1 MSFSSDVK
9 NDLLRIDDYNQAELK
24 AMLDFSSEVTF
35 GKEIRVIFS
44 CNNLGV
50 TRRFISLV
58 KAEYPAMTFELLSRV
73 INRLDNR
80 TIYSCEMDLITSKM
94 LVEDYN
100 LLLSN
105 DNEIEDEESKIAY
118 LRGAFL
124 VKGSVN
130 DPKSKTSH
138 LEIAS
143 ISENNIL
150 NLQKIL
156 NSFEFDARISKRKN
170 NLIVYLKKK
179 QTIGDFMYLIGVST
193 EMEYY
198 ENTIITK
205 EIAATAKRTI
215 NLDVANQNKTNKASI
230 EQLKTIEYLEYNYPL
245 EKLDSKLLMVMKVRK
260 ENKELSLTELLDII
274 HENYDPYLT
283 KSGLNH
289 RFRKLKEIELEW
301 KKTLN
306 EK

>member
-9 NDLLRIDDYNQAELK
+9 NDLLRIEELNQAELK

-35 GKEIRVIFS
+35 GKEIKVIFS

-58 KAEYPAMTFELLSRV
+58 KSEYPGMSFELLSRV

-100 LLLSN
+100 LLLSI
-105 DNEIEDEESKIAY
+105 DNNIEDEEDKIAY

-138 LEIAS
+138 LEIS
-143 ISENNIL
+143 SNSENNIL
-150 NLQKIL
+150 NLQRIL
-156 NSFEFDARISKRKN
+156 NDFEFDARISKRKN

-179 QTIGDFMYLIGVST
+179 QSIGDFLYLIGVSQS
-193 EMEYY
+193 MEYY

-205 EIAATAKRTI
+205 EIVATAKRTI
-215 NLDVANQNKTNKASI
+215 NLDVANQNKTNKAAI

-245 EKLDSKLLMVMKVRK
+245 EKMDSKLLMVMKVRK
-260 ENKELSLTELLDII
+260 ENKESSLNELLDII
-274 HENYDPYLT
+274 HEEYDPYLT

-289 RFRKLKEIELEW
+289 RFRRLKELEEEF
-301 KKTLN
+301 KQK
-306 EK
+306 

>member
-9 NDLLRIDDYNQAELK
+9 NDLLRIEELNQAELK

-35 GKEIRVIFS
+35 GKEIKVIFS

-58 KAEYPAMTFELLSRV
+58 KAEYPGMSFELLSRV

-105 DNEIEDEESKIAY
+105 DNNIEEEQDRIAY

-138 LEIAS
+138 LEIS
-143 ISENNIL
+143 SNSENNIL
-150 NLQKIL
+150 NLQRIL
-156 NSFEFDARISKRKN
+156 NDFEFDARISKRKN

-179 QTIGDFMYLIGVST
+179 QSIGDFLYLIGVSQS
-193 EMEYY
+193 MEYY

-205 EIAATAKRTI
+205 EIVATAKRTI
-215 NLDVANQNKTNKASI
+215 NLDVANQNKTNKAAI

-245 EKLDSKLLMVMKVRK
+245 EKMDSKLLMVMKVRK
-260 ENKELSLTELLDII
+260 ENKESSLNELLDII
-274 HENYDPYLT
+274 HEEYDPYLT

-289 RFRKLKEIELEW
+289 RFRKLKELEEEF
-301 KKTLN
+301 KQK
-306 EK
+306 

>member
-9 NDLLRIDDYNQAELK
+9 NDLLRIENLNQAELK

-35 GKEIRVIFS
+35 GKEIKVIFS
-44 CNNLGV
+44 GNNLGV

-58 KAEYPAMTFELLSRV
+58 KAEYPGMSFELLSRV

-105 DNEIEDEESKIAY
+105 DNNIEDEEDRIAY

-130 DPKSKTSH
+130 DPKSRTSH

-143 ISENNIL
+143 NSENNIL
-150 NLQKIL
+150 NLQRIL
-156 NSFEFDARISKRKN
+156 NEFEFDARISKRKTS
-170 NLIVYLKKK
+170 LIVYLKKK
-179 QTIGDFMYLIGVST
+179 QAIGDFLYLIGVSQS
-193 EMEYY
+193 MEYY

-205 EIAATAKRTI
+205 EIMATAKRTI
-215 NLDVANQNKTNKASI
+215 NLDVANQSKTNKAAI

-245 EKLDSKLLMVMKVRK
+245 EKMDSKLLMVMKVRK
-260 ENKELSLTELLDII
+260 ENKELSLNELLDII
-274 HENYDPYLT
+274 HEEYDPYLT

-289 RFRKLKEIELEW
+289 RFRKLKELEEEY
-301 KKTLN
+301 KQK
-306 EK
+306 

>member
-9 NDLLRIDDYNQAELK
+9 NDLLRIDELNQAELK

-35 GKEIRVIFS
+35 GKEIKVIFS

-58 KAEYPAMTFELLSRV
+58 KSEYPGMSFELLSRV

-80 TIYSCEMDLITSKM
+80 TIYSCVMDLITSKL
-94 LVEDYN
+94 LVEDYG
-100 LLLSN
+100 LLISN
-105 DNEIEDEESKIAY
+105 DNSMEDENDKISY

-130 DPKSKTSH
+130 DPQSKTSH
-138 LEIAS
+138 LEIS
-143 ISENNIL
+143 STSENNIL
-150 NLQKIL
+150 FIQKIF
-156 NSFEFDARISKRKN
+156 NSFEFDGRISKRKN
-170 NLIVYLKKK
+170 NLIVYLKKQ
-179 QTIGDFMYLIGVST
+179 QTIGDFLYLIGAT
-193 EMEYY
+193 HAMEYY
-198 ENTIITK
+198 ENSIITK

-245 EKLDSKLLMVMKVRK
+245 EKMDSKLLMVMKVRK
-260 ENKELSLTELLDII
+260 ENRESSLNELLDII
-274 HENYDPYLT
+274 HEEYDPYLT

-289 RFRKLKEIELEW
+289 RFRKLKELEIEFKEHQEQ
-301 KKTLN
+301 K
-306 EK
+306 

>member
-9 NDLLRIDDYNQAELK
+9 NDLLRINEYNMSELK

-35 GKEIRVIFS
+35 GKEIKVTFS
-44 CNNLGV
+44 SNNLGV

-58 KAEYPAMTFELLSRV
+58 KSDYPSMSFELLSRV

-80 TIYSCEMDLITSKM
+80 TIYSCEVDLITSKM

-105 DNEIEDEESKIAY
+105 DFELEEESDKIAY

-130 DPKSKTSH
+130 DPGSRSSH
-138 LEIAS
+138 LEIS
-143 ISENNIL
+143 SVSENNIL
-150 NLQKIL
+150 YIQKLL

-179 QTIGDFMYLIGVST
+179 QSIGDFLYLIGVST

-260 ENKELSLTELLDII
+260 ENRESSLQELLDII
-274 HENYDPYLT
+274 HEEYDPYLT

-289 RFRKLKEIELEW
+289 RFRKLKEIEQEW
-301 KKTLN
+301 KKD
-306 EK
+306 KR

>member
-9 NDLLRIDDYNQAELK
+9 NDLLRIDEFNQAELK

-35 GKEIRVIFS
+35 GKEIKVIFS

-58 KAEYPAMTFELLSRV
+58 KQEYPGMSFELLSRV

-80 TIYSCEMDLITSKM
+80 TIYSCEIDLITSKM

-105 DNEIEDEESKIAY
+105 DNEIEDEQDKIAY
-118 LRGAFL
+118 IRGAFL

-150 NLQKIL
+150 YLQKIL
-156 NSFEFDARISKRKN
+156 NSFDFDARIAKRKN
-170 NLIVYLKKK
+170 NLILYLKKK
-179 QTIGDFMYLIGVST
+179 QSIGDFMYLIGVST

-215 NLDVANQNKTNKASI
+215 NLDVANQNKTNKAAL
-230 EQLKTIEYLEYNYPL
+230 EQLKTIEYIEYNYPL

-260 ENKELSLTELLDII
+260 ENKESSLMELLDII
-274 HENYDPYLT
+274 HEEYDPNLT

-289 RFRKLKEIELEW
+289 RFRKLKEIEQEW
-301 KKTLN
+301 KKSLN
-306 EK
+306 S

>member
-9 NDLLRIDDYNQAELK
+9 NDLLRINENNPSELK
-24 AMLDFSSEVTF
+24 AMLDFSSEVIF
-35 GKEIRVIFS
+35 GKELKVIFS

-58 KAEYPAMTFELLSRV
+58 KAEYPSMSFELLSRV

-80 TIYSCEMDLITSKM
+80 TIYSCEVDLITSKM
-94 LVEDYN
+94 LVEDYS
-100 LLLSN
+100 LLVST
-105 DNEIEDEESKIAY
+105 DFSSEDETDKVAF

-130 DPKSKTSH
+130 DPGSKTSH
-138 LEIAS
+138 LEIS
-143 ISENNIL
+143 SDSENNIL
-150 NLQKIL
+150 TCQRIL

-179 QTIGDFMYLIGVST
+179 QAIGDFLYLIGVT
-193 EMEYY
+193 HAMEYY

-215 NLDVANQNKTNKASI
+215 NLDVANQNKTNLAAK

-245 EKLDSKLLMVMKVRK
+245 EKMDSKLLMVMKVRK
-260 ENKELSLTELLDII
+260 ENRESSLNELLDII
-274 HENYDPYLT
+274 HEEYDPFLT

-289 RFRKLKEIELEW
+289 RFRKLKELE
-301 KKTLN
+301 KEHKA
-306 EK
+306 K

>member
-9 NDLLRIDDYNQAELK
+9 NDLLRINEYNMSELK

-35 GKEIRVIFS
+35 GKEIKVVFS
-44 CNNLGV
+44 CNNLGI

-58 KAEYPAMTFELLSRV
+58 KSEYPGMSFELLSRV

-80 TIYSCEMDLITSKM
+80 TIYSCEVDLITSKM
-94 LVEDYN
+94 LVEDFN
-100 LLLSN
+100 LLMSTDFN
-105 DNEIEDEESKIAY
+105 SEDEDDRVSY

-130 DPKSKTSH
+130 DPGSKTSH
-138 LEIAS
+138 LEISS

-150 NLQKIL
+150 TAQKIL
-156 NSFEFDARISKRKN
+156 NGFNFDARISKRKN

-179 QTIGDFMYLIGVST
+179 QTIGDFLYLIGVT
-193 EMEYY
+193 KAMEYY

-205 EIAATAKRTI
+205 EIVATAKRSI

-245 EKLDSKLLMVMKVRK
+245 EKMDSKLLMVMKVRK
-260 ENKELSLTELLDII
+260 ENRESSLNELLDII
-274 HENYDPYLT
+274 HEEYDPYLT

-289 RFRKLKEIELEW
+289 RFRKLKELEMEF
-301 KKTLN
+301 K
-306 EK
+306 EKNKNA

>member
-9 NDLLRIDDYNQAELK
+9 NDLLRIDEFNMSELK
-24 AMLDFSSEVTF
+24 AMLDFSSEVIL
-35 GKEIRVIFS
+35 GRELKVIFN
-44 CNNLGV
+44 CNNLGI

-58 KAEYPAMTFELLSRV
+58 KYEYPGMSFELLSRV

-80 TIYSCEMDLITSKM
+80 TIYSCEIDLITSKM
-94 LVEDYN
+94 LVEDYK
-100 LLLSN
+100 LLLSDDFILEEEE
-105 DNEIEDEESKIAY
+105 DNIAY

-130 DPKSKTSH
+130 DPGSKTSH
-138 LEIAS
+138 LEIS
-143 ISENNIL
+143 SVSENNIL
-150 NLQKIL
+150 SIQRML

-179 QTIGDFMYLIGVST
+179 QVIGDFLYLIGATKS
-193 EMEYY
+193 MEYY

-205 EIAATAKRTI
+205 EIVATAKRSI
-215 NLDVANQNKTNKASI
+215 NLDVANQNKTNKAAV

-245 EKLDSKLLMVMKVRK
+245 EKMDSKLLMVMKVRK
-260 ENKELSLTELLDII
+260 ENRESSLNELLDII
-274 HENYDPYLT
+274 HEEYDPYLT

-289 RFRKLKEIELEW
+289 RFRKLKELEMEFKE
-301 KKTLN
+301 KK
-306 EK
+306 

>member
-9 NDLLRIDDYNQAELK
+9 NDLLRIDEYNDSELK

-35 GKEIRVIFS
+35 GKELKVIFS

-58 KAEYPAMTFELLSRV
+58 KSVYPGMTFELLSRV

-80 TIYSCEMDLITSKM
+80 TIYSCEVDLITSKM
-94 LVEDYN
+94 LVEDYS
-100 LLLSN
+100 LLLSSDFN
-105 DNEIEDEESKIAY
+105 IEAEEDKVAY

-130 DPKSKTSH
+130 DPGSKTSH
-138 LEIAS
+138 LEIS
-143 ISENNIL
+143 SNSENNIINIQRVL
-150 NLQKIL
+150 ND
-156 NSFEFDARISKRKN
+156 FEFDARISKRKN

-179 QTIGDFMYLIGVST
+179 QAIGDFLYLIGVT
-193 EMEYY
+193 QVMEYY

-205 EIAATAKRTI
+205 EIVATAKRSI
-215 NLDVANQNKTNKASI
+215 NLDVANQNKTNKAAV
-230 EQLKTIEYLEYNYPL
+230 EQLKTIEFIEYNYPL

-260 ENKELSLTELLDII
+260 ENKESSLSELLDII
-274 HENYDPYLT
+274 HEEYDPYLT

-289 RFRKLKEIELEW
+289 RFRRLKEIEMEY
-301 KKTLN
+301 KGEN
-306 EK
+306 

>member
-9 NDLLRIDDYNQAELK
+9 NDLLRIDEYNQAELK

-35 GKEIRVIFS
+35 GKEIKVIFS

-50 TRRFISLV
+50 TRRFIALV
-58 KAEYPAMTFELLSRV
+58 KNEYPGMSFELLSRI

-105 DNEIEDEESKIAY
+105 DNVIDDEEDKIAY

-130 DPKSKTSH
+130 DPGGKSSH
-138 LEIAS
+138 LEITS
-143 ISENNIL
+143 TSEKNIL
-150 NLQKIL
+150 NIQKIL
-156 NSFEFDARISKRKN
+156 NSLEFDSRISKRKN

-179 QTIGDFMYLIGVST
+179 QTIGDFLYLIGVST

-205 EIAATAKRTI
+205 EIKATAKRTI
-215 NLDVANQNKTNKASI
+215 NLDVANQNKTNKAAI
-230 EQLKTIEYLEYNYPL
+230 EQLKTIEFIEYNYPL

-260 ENKELSLTELLDII
+260 ENKESSLTELLDII
-274 HENYDPYLT
+274 HENYDPHLT

-289 RFRKLKEIELEW
+289 RFRKLKEIEMNY
-301 KKTLN
+301 KI

>member
-9 NDLLRIDDYNQAELK
+9 NDLLRIEELNQAELK

-35 GKEIRVIFS
+35 GKEIKVIFS

-58 KAEYPAMTFELLSRV
+58 KAEYPGMSFELLSRV

-105 DNEIEDEESKIAY
+105 DNNIEEEQDRIAY

-138 LEIAS
+138 LEIS
-143 ISENNIL
+143 SNSENNIL
-150 NLQKIL
+150 NLQRIL
-156 NSFEFDARISKRKN
+156 NDFEFDARISKRKN

-179 QTIGDFMYLIGVST
+179 QSIGDFLYLIGVSQS
-193 EMEYY
+193 MEYY

-205 EIAATAKRTI
+205 EIVATAKRTI
-215 NLDVANQNKTNKASI
+215 NLDVANQNKTNKAAI

-245 EKLDSKLLMVMKVRK
+245 EKMDSKLLMVMKVRK
-260 ENKELSLTELLDII
+260 ENKESSLNELLDII
-274 HENYDPYLT
+274 HEEYDPYLT

-289 RFRKLKEIELEW
+289 RFRRLKELEEEF
-301 KKTLN
+301 KQK
-306 EK
+306 